1 MSKTKKVVINKCYGG
16 FSLSHAGMMR
26 WAELKGIELYG
37 YVEIIDKCFKCT
49 GQYELYDPKKH
60 DEKNLLCV
68 HYTNKLLEIPNDSEL
83 NQYYGHIGGRDM
95 ERDDPCLVQL
105 VEEMGKKAN
114 GSCAKLEIVEIP
126 ADVNFV
132 IEEYDGIEWVA
143 ETHRTWE

>member
-1 MSKTKKVVINKCYGG
+1 MTSKTKKVVINKCYGG

-37 YVEIIDKCFKCT
+37 YVGIRDNRFKST

-60 DEKNLLCV
+60 DEKNLLCI
-68 HYTNKLLEIPNDSEL
+68 HYTNKLLETPNDSEL
-83 NQYYGHIGGRDM
+83 NKYYRNIDV

-105 VEEMGKKAN
+105 VKEMGKKAS
-114 GSCAKLEIVEIP
+114 GSCTKLEIVEIP

-132 IEEYDGIEWVA
+132 IEEYDGMESIA
-143 ETHRTWE
+143 ETHRTWG